1 MHRSHK
7 GLETGN
13 RYRETIIRNH
23 EEFTGVNELWWNPG
37 SGAVQTEP
45 SLAPARASS
54 SLVTLAPFCP
64 LILPRVPSRF
74 LLLNDTIDS
83 SEAELRSW
91 LRGSPSLPA
100 AVLADVVLPLSDLWG
115 ILENAEGVSLPQW
128 GSSLGKSPLIMYFF
142 PCYGSQSSLR
152 PSCFRWAKDSFRIKC
167 FLHFLHHELFSVSVS
182 PTPTSVYW
190 GERTLVPGYFSA
202 VYLLK
207 FHFMGVVVVWQ
218 SPLWVVTVQACLGSF
233 IALTWTFFPPLF
245 FFFMCVCVI
254 QASSLQTLKPY
265 FINQ

>member
-1 MHRSHK
+1 MRSSRVLMSC
-7 GLETGN
+7 GETQAQ
-13 RYRETIIRNH
+13 
-23 EEFTGVNELWWNPG
+23 ELSRRSPVWPLP
-37 SGAVQTEP
+37 EP
-45 SLAPARASS
+45 PPPLSRWLHFVLWSSPVSLPASCCWM
-54 SLVTLAPFCP
+54 TP
-64 LILPRVPSRF
+64 LTPPKRGCGP
-74 LLLNDTIDS
+74 DY
-83 SEAELRSW
+83 
-91 LRGSPSLPA
+91 RGSPSLPA

-128 GSSLGKSPLIMYFF
+128 DSSLGKSPLIMYFF

-152 PSCFRWAKDSFRIKC
+152 PSCFRWAKDSFRIKR

-218 SPLWVVTVQACLGSF
+218 SLLWVQCRLVLGP
-233 IALTWTFFPPLF
+233 LLHLHGLFFPPLF
-245 FFFMCVCVI
+245 FFFMCVCVCNTG
-254 QASSLQTLKPY
+254 L
-265 FINQ
+265 